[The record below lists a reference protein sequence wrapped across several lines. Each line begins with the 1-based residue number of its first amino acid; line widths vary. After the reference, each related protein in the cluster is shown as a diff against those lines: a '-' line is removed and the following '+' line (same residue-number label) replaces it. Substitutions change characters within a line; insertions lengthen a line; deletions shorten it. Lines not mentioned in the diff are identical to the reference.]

1 MEKIKLSGSRST
13 CDGCI
18 FGEACTSKK
27 ITGCPC
33 MDCLIKGI
41 CTVACDSAIEYFNKI
56 DSRHRHIQ
64 IK

>member
-1 MEKIKLSGSRST
+1 
-13 CDGCI
+13 
-18 FGEACTSKK
+18 
-27 ITGCPC
+27 